1 LKKRKYVLMIT
12 GPVFPVM
19 QWTDEDEVIR
29 RANNTDMGLGA
40 SVWTKDQE
48 QADRLSRQLQAG
60 TVWVNTHME
69 LRPDAAFGGHKFSGV
84 GTELGINGLKSYCNI
99 QTIHQKK
106 A

>member
-1 LKKRKYVLMIT
+1 
-12 GPVFPVM
+12 M

-40 SVWTKDQE
+40 SVWSKDLDE
-48 QADRLSRQLQAG
+48 ADRLARQLQAG
-60 TVWVNTHME
+60 NVWINTHME
-69 LRPDAAFGGHKFSGV
+69 IRPDAAFGGHKSSGV

-99 QTIHQKK
+99 QTINQKK